1 MGCGTS
7 RRHSLQLQVIA
18 RKILALE
25 AVDLAQVHHW
35 HSARLVNVSS
45 PQNDWKLIHLAAYAG
60 NLAVLAQ
67 LLQQKA
73 DVNALDCVSFSQH
86 RDSPLHLAVWQGHI
100 DVAKLLLQAGADAD
114 LPNLVFLT

>member
-7 RRHSLQLQVIA
+7 RRPSGGIYLVA
-18 RKILALE
+18 RKVLALE
-25 AVDLAQVHHW
+25 AVDLGDLPHW
-35 HSARLVNVSS
+35 RSARLVNVIS